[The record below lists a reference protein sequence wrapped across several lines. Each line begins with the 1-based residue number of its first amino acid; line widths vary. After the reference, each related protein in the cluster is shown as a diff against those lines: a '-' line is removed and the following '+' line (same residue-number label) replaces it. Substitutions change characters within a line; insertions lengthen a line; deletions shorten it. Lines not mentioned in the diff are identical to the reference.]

1 MNPLIPG
8 FGFIFIA
15 AVAGGAFGLQY
26 RVQRRYTVDNT
37 ALMSLFFATIVVPF
51 IAINILLPGWSAAVA
66 RTNWTTLITVYLL
79 GFGWGLGAITYAFGF
94 NLLGMA
100 LGAAMIKGMSVAV
113 GSGIPLIRRWETVE
127 TEPKVFTILGI
138 LLLLVGTAVSAK
150 AGILRENEK
159 PARPSAPMGQTMEPE
174 PTPHTPLPS
183 AGTGAS
189 SSVVAS
195 ARPPVTAPLPV
206 HSRSDAGVFWRGM
219 MWCAFSG
226 VLSACANL
234 GYDYA
239 EPLQQAA
246 GGLGRLDL
254 YGTLI
259 RWMPMYWG
267 GISALLIF
275 MGGSMLRHGTWRNY
289 FASGSLRD
297 FFIAS
302 SMGVVHFLAQI
313 PYGVGAFYLGKLGTT
328 VGFGV
333 NLGMALIVASV
344 LGFLTG
350 EWKGASRISIRTLY
364 AGIGVLLVAM
374 GVLAY
379 ANSLVSAGK

>member
-37 ALMSLFFATIVVPF
+37 ALMSLFFATVVVPF
-51 IAINILLPGWSAAVA
+51 IAINILLPGWTLAIA
-66 RTNWTTLITVYLL
+66 RGNTSTLVTVYLL

-113 GSGIPLIRRWETVE
+113 GTGIPLIRRWETVE
-127 TEPKVFTILGI
+127 TEPKLFTILGI
-138 LLLLVGTAVSAK
+138 LLLLAGTAISAK
-150 AGILRENEK
+150 AGILREHEAAVGSPVS
-159 PARPSAPMGQTMEPE
+159 PASTPDPDPAPAWSSG
-174 PTPHTPLPS
+174 LGA
-183 AGTGAS
+183 AGTAS
-189 SSVVAS
+189 QTVAS
-195 ARPPVTAPLPV
+195 LQSRPADSVTV
-206 HSRSDAGVFWRGM
+206 NSGREVSVFWRGM

-246 GGLGRLDL
+246 NGLGRLDL

-267 GISALLIF
+267 GITALLIF
-275 MGGSMLRHGTWRNY
+275 MGGSMLRQGTWRNY
-289 FASGSLRD
+289 FARGSLRD
-297 FFIAS
+297 FLVAS

-333 NLGMALIVASV
+333 NLGMALIVASA

-350 EWKGASRISIRTLY
+350 EWRGASRSAIRTLC

-379 ANSLVSAGK
+379 ANSLVQS

>member
-37 ALMSLFFATIVVPF
+37 ALLSLFFATIVVPF
-51 IAINILLPGWSAAVA
+51 IVINIVLPGWGSAISGTSKA
-66 RTNWTTLITVYLL
+66 TLLTVYAL

-94 NLLGMA
+94 NMLGMA

-113 GSGIPLIRRWETVE
+113 GSGIPLIRRWDTVA
-127 TEPKVFTILGI
+127 TEPKIATIAGI
-138 LLLLVGTAVSAK
+138 LLLLVGTAISGK
-150 AGILRENEK
+150 AGIMRERETVG
-159 PARPSAPMGQTMEPE
+159 S
-174 PTPHTPLPS
+174 PTPKPSEKTDRELALAAMPVQADPLGGGSVLEAEAKQP
-183 AGTGAS
+183 AS
-189 SSVVAS
+189 TLTHH
-195 ARPPVTAPLPV
+195 RPKG
-206 HSRSDAGVFWRGM
+206 SVFWRGM

-234 GYDYA
+234 GYDFA
-239 EPLQQAA
+239 EPFQKAA
-246 GGLGRLDL
+246 SNLGSLEL

-267 GISALLIF
+267 GISALIIF
-275 MGGSMLRHGTWRNY
+275 MGASMLRHGTWRNY
-289 FASGSLRD
+289 FAPNSARD
-297 FFIAS
+297 FFVAS

-313 PYGVGAFYLGKLGTT
+313 PYGIGAFYLGKLGTT

-333 NLGMALIVASV
+333 NLGMALIVASAI
-344 LGFLTG
+344 GFMTG
-350 EWKGASRISIRTLY
+350 EWRGASKASIRALY
-364 AGIGVLLVAM
+364 GGIVVLLVAM

-379 ANSLVSAGK
+379 ANSLVVA